1 MSLTDDIAFE
11 IEMKSNSLMNQF
23 NQELMHID

>member
-1 MSLTDDIAFE
+1 MSIIDGIAFE
-11 IEMKSNSLMNQF
+11 TEMKKNGLMNQF